1 MEKDLKFLNFLKKI
15 TNENLST
22 NTTATGTAT
31 IQQSERNNLRK
42 EGVAALKED
51 LIAMYGNDFDIL
63 ETKDG
68 LVIAAENRPGGWTFS
83 WELKSTIK
91 SIDYDPFIEANNYD
105 DEVAAKL
112 EKKLRK
118 EAELEAKLI
127 AKAANRKAKL
137 DELQRRG
144 TQN

>member
-68 LVIAAENRPGGWTFS
+68 LVIAVENRPGGWTFS
-83 WELKSTIK
+83 
-91 SIDYDPFIEANNYD
+91 
-105 DEVAAKL
+105 
-112 EKKLRK
+112 
-118 EAELEAKLI
+118 
-127 AKAANRKAKL
+127 
-137 DELQRRG
+137 
-144 TQN
+144 